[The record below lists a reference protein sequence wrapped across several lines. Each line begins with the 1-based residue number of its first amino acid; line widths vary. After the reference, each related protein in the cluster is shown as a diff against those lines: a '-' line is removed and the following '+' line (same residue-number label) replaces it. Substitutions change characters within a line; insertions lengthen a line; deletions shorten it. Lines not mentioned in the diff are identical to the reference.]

1 MNDLQLN
8 SEEENKTAILRLYH
22 EYFNQGKQ
30 EVADQ
35 LISPGFVAPGS
46 DGDSS
51 PAGFK
56 ANAARLL
63 TAFPDIHFTVHDLIA
78 ENDRVAV
85 YWTWEG
91 TQRGFFNNIPPTER
105 RVRQEGM
112 VIYRLENGKVT
123 EARPIFDRMGVLQ
136 QLGVLPGK
144 PGVSTAAKPGIA

>member
-1 MNDLQLN
+1 MNDPKLN
-8 SEEENKTAILRLYH
+8 SEEENKAAILRLYH
-22 EYFNQGKQ
+22 EYFNQGKH

-35 LISPGFVAPGS
+35 LISPGFIAPGP

-63 TAFPDIHFTVHDLIA
+63 TAFPDIHFIVHDLIA

-91 TQRGFFNNIPPTER
+91 THRGTFNNIPPTER
-105 RVRQEGM
+105 RVHQEGM
-112 VIYRLENGKVT
+112 VMYRLENGKVT
-123 EARPIFDRMGVLQ
+123 AARPIFDRMGVLQ

-144 PGVSTAAKPGIA
+144 TGFLTAAKPGTA